1 MISTLEDDWVS
12 IILSERNGDGWR
24 FLFFLFL
31 ANQLTIGVS
40 VVVVEV
46 FNAFVGSAV
55 KTLFR
60 WFRNKLISFGRN
72 EAIGFRNCFWLRFGC
87 FCAPNGFRC
96 FRFRCLFVVAM
107 LLSIWLLCR
116 WCTLSMLVDLLSLGR
131 TAPTSLC
138 FGFFFGFLVGRC
150 FFFIWWCCFPIRF
163 FSTCSNPCRYSLKRS
178 FVNLVSISS
187 TSSTSSDV
195 ILWTRLLLLRNVSRL
210 SIISLDRI
218 TGIFMPVLLM
228 AVSISHSKFFAR
240 INKYSSARVLLMLS
254 LRMVSCRNC
263 FHLKYWNAPTY
274 TCVSIWRFRK
284 WIYWINEKNGRE
296 RKGREEKLVMF
307 FSKSSSRQKCIDA
320 MHLHLNLGASG
331 FYAYWKR
338 IKLAM
343 LRLLILATIYSMYER
358 FPRHDRLC
366 YYG

>member
-1 MISTLEDDWVS
+1 MISTFEDDWVY

-24 FLFFLFL
+24 FFLL

-40 VVVVEV
+40 VVVVD
-46 FNAFVGSAV
+46 AATSSAV
-55 KTLFR
+55 DTLFR
-60 WFRNKLISFGRN
+60 WFRNMLISFGRN
-72 EAIGFRNCFWLRFGC
+72 EAIAFRNCFWLRPGC
-87 FCAPNGFRC
+87 FCGPNGFRC
-96 FRFRCLFVVAM
+96 FWFRCLFVDAM

-116 WCTLSMLVDLLSLGR
+116 WCTLSMLVDLFNFGR
-131 TAPTSLC
+131 TAPTAPTALS
-138 FGFFFGFLVGRC
+138 FGFFLGFLVGRC
-150 FFFIWWCCFPIRF
+150 FFLIWWCCLPIRF
-163 FSTCSNPCRYSLKRS
+163 FSTCSSACRYSLKRI

-240 INKYSSARVLLMLS
+240 INKYSSARVLLMFS

-284 WIYWINEKNGRE
+284 WIYWINEKKTRE
-296 RKGREEKLVMF
+296 REKRKDKLVVF
-307 FSKSSSRQKCIDA
+307 FQSHHHVKSA
-320 MHLHLNLGASG
+320 
-331 FYAYWKR
+331 
-338 IKLAM
+338 
-343 LRLLILATIYSMYER
+343 
-358 FPRHDRLC
+358 
-366 YYG
+366 